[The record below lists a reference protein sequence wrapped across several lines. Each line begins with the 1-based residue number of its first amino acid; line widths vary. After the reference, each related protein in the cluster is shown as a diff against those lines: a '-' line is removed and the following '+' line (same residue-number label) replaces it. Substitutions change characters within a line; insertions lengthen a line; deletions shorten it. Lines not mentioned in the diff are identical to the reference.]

1 MGFAPAHPPRRGPQT
16 SGTHFFPCP
25 HGQRMGKLTR
35 PGFGLP
41 AGPRPGSLP
50 FPHELGGGGRAA
62 NPLRFSVWRDG
73 DGAAEQGC
81 DHRVTRRIRNER
93 ASRRGV
99 SRKNSPSKKN
109 GRPPVRLGPEPP
121 AASPRDAKER
131 GRCPRRLWGHPGWGW
146 RRQFPEIHRPQEPS
160 VSFCS

>member
-62 NPLRFSVWRDG
+62 NPLRFSV
-73 DGAAEQGC
+73 
-81 DHRVTRRIRNER
+81 
-93 ASRRGV
+93 
-99 SRKNSPSKKN
+99 
-109 GRPPVRLGPEPP
+109 
-121 AASPRDAKER
+121 
-131 GRCPRRLWGHPGWGW
+131 
-146 RRQFPEIHRPQEPS
+146 
-160 VSFCS
+160 